1 MNSKKTVVIATGGT
15 GGHIF
20 PSLSLADFL
29 SKEYEIEIFTDERGS
44 KFLQSNQNFKIRKI
58 VSSRIFSRNIFS
70 FFSGFFKFFISLLF
84 SLKLLINIKPKLIIG
99 MGGYSS
105 FPVCLSGYLL
115 KIPIIIYENNLVIG
129 RANKFL
135 LPLSKKILVSN
146 ESIGGIKK
154 KYKNKIFFT
163 GYFIRDKI
171 FKIIKEK
178 NTINKRNLSILIIGG
193 SQSAKIFGDEIPKV
207 IKKCHD
213 EGIFF
218 NLFQQCLDNQ
228 KNNLQNIYKNLNI
241 NFELFSFTNDLS
253 EFYKKSDLV
262 ITRCGASSIAELVN
276 LKIPFIAVPLPSSM
290 DNHQLK
296 NAQYFYEKGYCFLLE
311 QKYLSEKLFDLLQ
324 NSHKDRNKL
333 NLLKKKMENHS
344 DKDALFL
351 ANKLINNIIYGKI

>member
-1 MNSKKTVVIATGGT
+1 M
-15 GGHIF
+15 
-20 PSLSLADFL
+20 
-29 SKEYEIEIFTDERGS
+29 
-44 KFLQSNQNFKIRKI
+44 
-58 VSSRIFSRNIFS
+58 
-70 FFSGFFKFFISLLF
+70 
-84 SLKLLINIKPKLIIG
+84 
-99 MGGYSS
+99 
-105 FPVCLSGYLL
+105 
-115 KIPIIIYENNLVIG
+115 
-129 RANKFL
+129 
-135 LPLSKKILVSN
+135 PLSKKILVSN
-146 ESIGGIKK
+146 ESIEGIKK

-163 GYFIRDKI
+163 GYFIREKI
-171 FKIIKEK
+171 FKIIKK
-178 NTINKRNLSILIIGG
+178 KPLTNKENLSILIIGG

-207 IKKCHD
+207 IKKCRD

-228 KNNLQNIYKNLNI
+228 RNNLQNIYKNLNI
-241 NFELFSFTNDLS
+241 NFQLFSFTKDLS

-344 DKDALFL
+344 DKDALFK